1 MSNDDYSEYD
11 GLLTYEGYWGW
22 TDNGRTTLDADM
34 YSDSYNMFY
43 TVFHETRH
51 MRGENHSGDEFDDW
65 ETFLQDSCPDSS
77 KR

>member
-1 MSNDDYSEYD
+1 MHVRNTFTLAMSS
-11 GLLTYEGYWGW
+11 
-22 TDNGRTTLDADM
+22 
-34 YSDSYNMFY
+34 NMFY